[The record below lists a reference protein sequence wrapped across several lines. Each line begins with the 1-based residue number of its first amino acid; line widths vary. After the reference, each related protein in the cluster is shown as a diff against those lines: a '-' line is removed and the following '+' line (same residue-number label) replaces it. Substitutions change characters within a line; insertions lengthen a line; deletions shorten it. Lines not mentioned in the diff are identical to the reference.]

1 MKLSANTVSILKNLA
16 SINSNIVLDV
26 GSVIRTISEGKN
38 ILAKATIQEEFD
50 TSFGIYDLNEF
61 LGVHGMFEE
70 PEIALSSDAM
80 FARISSGRQSVKYF
94 FSDASF
100 LTKPEKDVN
109 MPNIDLKFTMSDSDI
124 NALRKAAATL
134 GSTDMTISGDG
145 DKNSPITAV
154 IGEVKN
160 NTANSYS
167 IDITAD
173 TSTRPDV
180 PFSFVFNIGNYKFMS
195 GNYEVSIS
203 SKLISHFVNDS
214 GAIEY
219 WVALEKSSSFG

>member
-1 MKLSANTVSILKNLA
+1 MKLSTNTVSILKNLA

-26 GSVIRTISEGKN
+26 GSIIRTISEGKN

-70 PEIALSSDAM
+70 PDIALSSDAM
-80 FARISSGRQSVKYF
+80 FATVSSGRQSVKYF

-109 MPNIDLKFTMSDSDI
+109 MPNIDLKFTMTDEDI
-124 NALRKAAATL
+124 NSLRKAAATL
-134 GSTDMTISGDG
+134 GSTDMTIAGDATG
-145 DKNSPITAV
+145 PITVV

-214 GAIEY
+214 GAVEY
-219 WVALEKSSSFG
+219 WVALEKDSTFGE